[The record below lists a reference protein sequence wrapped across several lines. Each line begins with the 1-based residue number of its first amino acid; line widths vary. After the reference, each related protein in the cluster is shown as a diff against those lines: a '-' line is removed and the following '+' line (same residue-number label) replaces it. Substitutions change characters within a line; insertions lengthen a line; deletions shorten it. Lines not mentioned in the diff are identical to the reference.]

1 MSLAVIARATI
12 LASLALSGLA
22 IAETAPAPTAPP
34 QIVFGAKDPT
44 LAPAGAYAIDPEHT
58 AVVARVPHV
67 GYSFSIFRF
76 GTVAGSLAWDPAA
89 PAQSKL
95 NATVETKS
103 IETPVP
109 GFAEQLQGAK
119 YLNAAAYPQ
128 ATFVSTAFRPTDAT
142 HGEVDGNFTLM
153 GKTHAVTFVVSL
165 VGAGPGFFGHP
176 RLGVHAEATINP
188 QDYGFAP
195 IFGTAIELV
204 IDSEFQ
210 KG

>member
-1 MSLAVIARATI
+1 MPFAFIRTGV
-12 LASLALSGLA
+12 LASLLLSAAALAQGA
-22 IAETAPAPTAPP
+22 AAPAAAP
-34 QIVFGAKDPT
+34 QIVFGAKDAS
-44 LAPAGAYAIDPEHT
+44 LAPAGAYAVDPAHT

-76 GTVAGSLAWDPAA
+76 GTVSGTLNWDPAA
-89 PAQSKL
+89 AAKSKL
-95 NATVETKS
+95 STTVDTKS

-109 GFAEQLQGAK
+109 GFADQLAGAK
-119 YLNAAAYPQ
+119 FLNSAAYPQ
-128 ATFVSTAFRPTDAT
+128 ATFVSTAFRQKDAT

-153 GKTHAVTFVVSL
+153 GKTKPVTFEVTL

-176 RLGVHAEATINP
+176 RMGIHAETTINP

-195 IFGTAIELV
+195 MFGTEIGLV
-204 IDSEFQ
+204 IDAEFQ